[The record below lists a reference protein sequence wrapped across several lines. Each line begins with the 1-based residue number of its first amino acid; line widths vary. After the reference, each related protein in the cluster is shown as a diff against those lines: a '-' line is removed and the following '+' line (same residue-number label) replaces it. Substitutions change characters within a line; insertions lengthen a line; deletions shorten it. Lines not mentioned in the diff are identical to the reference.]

1 MVVQTGGFQQNLME
15 LLEKYGSPFEILLFA
30 IIIFGIVFVSKLLP
44 KVAKFADTTLGRLIL
59 VGSTFLVV
67 QKYGWAIGFVFALF
81 AGLLIGAGH
90 SKVAEGFNADIRVVP
105 NEHKWFIERV
115 LGENPTLIEEEN
127 VSTQAIQDNSNK
139 TTGSVQNTSVSS

>member
-1 MVVQTGGFQQNLME
+1 MTQTGGFQQNLME
-15 LLEKYGSPFEILLFA
+15 LVHKYGSPFELLLFA
-30 IIIFGIVFVSKLLP
+30 LIIFGIVFVSKLPP
-44 KVAKFADTTLGRLIL
+44 KVAKLADTTLGRLVL
-59 VGSTFLVV
+59 VGVTFLAV
-67 QKYGWAIGFVFALF
+67 QKYGWAIGLLFALF

-90 SKVAEGFNADIRVVP
+90 SKTKEGFNADVRIVP
-105 NEHKWFIERV
+105 GEKKWFIERV

>member
-1 MVVQTGGFQQNLME
+1 MTQTGGFQQNLME
-15 LLEKYGSPFEILLFA
+15 LVQKYGSPFELLLFA
-30 IIIFGIVFVSKLLP
+30 LIIFGIVFVSKLPP
-44 KVAKFADTTLGRLIL
+44 KVAKLADTTLGRLVL
-59 VGSTFLVV
+59 VGVTFLAV
-67 QKYGWAIGFVFALF
+67 QKYGWAIGLLFALF

-90 SKVAEGFNADIRVVP
+90 SKTKEGFNADIHIVP
-105 NEHKWFIERV
+105 GEKKWFIERV

>member
-1 MVVQTGGFQQNLME
+1 ME
-15 LLEKYGSPFEILLFA
+15 LVQKYGSPFEILLFA
-30 IIIFGIVFVSKLLP
+30 LIIFGIVFVGKLP
-44 KVAKFADTTLGRLIL
+44 PNVAKLADTTLGRLVL
-59 VGSTFLVV
+59 VGATFLAV

-90 SKVAEGFNADIRVVP
+90 SKAKEGFNSDIRVVP

-127 VSTQAIQDNSNK
+127 VSTQAVQDNSNK